1 MLWQQPRIAAL
12 GSDVDESKRAR
23 GYGREAERRARDLPA
38 TFPMRTV
45 NDEGVG
51 YLSVPGQGCKGSF
64 NPLLDPLSRAFKL
77 KSGLRADLSAYQDRR
92 SVPNS

>member
-38 TFPMRTV
+38 AFPMRTV
-45 NDEGVG
+45 ND
-51 YLSVPGQGCKGSF
+51 KGSAIF
-64 NPLLDPLSRAFKL
+64 LFLAKAARAASIRF
-77 KSGLRADLSAYQDRR
+77 SIR
-92 SVPNS
+92 